1 MEVSKKLTFTIVNF
15 FFFFVFRIFFFFFFF
30 AAFSGM
36 TQFSG
41 NLLENGVFSAF

>member
-15 FFFFVFRIFFFFFFF
+15 FFFCISYFFFFFFF